1 MYTMYVCVFKNIIC
15 IYAVYVHTHLMSC
28 LIVMQAATGETS
40 AAKRRVNAGPVDVET
55 TAKNGTVCSH
65 LLYYMHEL

>member
-1 MYTMYVCVFKNIIC
+1 
-15 IYAVYVHTHLMSC
+15 MSC

-65 LLYYMHEL
+65 LLYYMHAVW